1 MVKLH
6 RSERE
11 PFSKRGQKQKTMG
24 PAVIQRQ
31 DRGYHSVPF
40 HAISM
45 VIVYLIRSG
54 VEHWDALGRCARFLS
69 YRVWRGDVQMWRKRG
84 QRMAKRGNVVDGLGH
99 EALPL
104 GQSYTTT
111 LDDAHSSRALIR
123 MEVKEVT
130 EFR

>member
-1 MVKLH
+1 
-6 RSERE
+6 
-11 PFSKRGQKQKTMG
+11 
-24 PAVIQRQ
+24 
-31 DRGYHSVPF
+31 
-40 HAISM
+40 M

-54 VEHWDALGRCARFLS
+54 VEHWNALGRCARFLS

-111 LDDAHSSRALIR
+111 LDDANSSRALIR
-123 MEVKEVT
+123 MEIKEVT